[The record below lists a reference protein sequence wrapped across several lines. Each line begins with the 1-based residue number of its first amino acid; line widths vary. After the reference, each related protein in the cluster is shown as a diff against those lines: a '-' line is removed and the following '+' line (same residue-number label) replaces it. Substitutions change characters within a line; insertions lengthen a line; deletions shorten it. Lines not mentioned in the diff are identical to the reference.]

1 MRRLLFAVLSATL
14 TAGVGFATT
23 ASAAPQAAT
32 PHSTSA
38 QFTCMYFQ
46 NPTVEAV
53 WSKVCHF

>member
-1 MRRLLFAVLSATL
+1 MRRMLFAVLSATL
-14 TAGVGFATT
+14 ASGIGFATT
-23 ASAAPQAAT
+23 ASAAP
-32 PHSTSA
+32 HSSSA